1 MQQKEYNSQFT
12 FYEYGFRSM
21 KDMAYKLPSVFYVK
35 VTEDECILF
44 HACRKNE
51 LDNENNFSGQYA
63 YSMLKPTIEY
73 HIMNLFFFRSITIL
87 QKYTKNY
94 IT

>member
-35 VTEDECILF
+35 VIEDECILF

-51 LDNENNFSGQYA
+51 LDNENNLSGQYV
-63 YSMLKPTIEY
+63 YNI
-73 HIMNLFFFRSITIL
+73 
-87 QKYTKNY
+87 
-94 IT
+94 